1 MELFRDPAALRHW
14 RHRASGN
21 LAFVPTMGNLHEG
34 HLSLV
39 RLARSR
45 TDRVLA
51 SIYVNPLQFGPG
63 EDFSRYPRTPA
74 EDLQKLRENG
84 CHAVFLPEDAVMY
97 QGDREDRCTVLP
109 PRGLAGILCGAFR
122 PGHFTG
128 VCTVVLKLLHMATPD
143 LLVLGEKDYQQYRIL
158 ERMARDL
165 DLPVQVLAGPTRRDV
180 DGLALSS
187 RNSLLPAELRPK
199 AALLAAQLRELAT
212 LPAGGVAQEVAFPR
226 IETLQDAG
234 FGMDYLEL
242 RDSNSLDMVARIQS
256 GARWFAAGRLGGVR
270 LIDNMVVD

>member
-1 MELFRDPAALRHW
+1 MKLFRDPAALRHW
-14 RHRASGN
+14 QRQEGGS

-45 TDRVLA
+45 ADRVLA
-51 SIYVNPLQFGPG
+51 SIYVNPLQFGPE
-63 EDFSRYPRTPA
+63 EDFARYPRTPA
-74 EDLQKLRENG
+74 EDLLKLRESG

-97 QGDREDRCTVLP
+97 QGDRADRCTILP
-109 PRGLAGILCGAFR
+109 PPGLAGGLCGAFR
-122 PGHFTG
+122 PGHFSG

-165 DLPVQVLAGPTRRDV
+165 DLPVHVLAGPTRREA

-187 RNSLLPAELRPK
+187 RNGLLPPELRPM
-199 AALLAAQLRELAT
+199 APLLAAQLRELAT
-212 LPAGGVAQEVAFPR
+212 LPEGGEAREAASLGMQN
-226 IETLQDAG
+226 LQDAG
-234 FGMDYLEL
+234 FKMDYLEL
-242 RDSNSLDMVARIQS
+242 CDSDSLAPLARIQS
-256 GARWFAAGRLGGVR
+256 GARWLAAGRLGGVR
-270 LIDNMVVD
+270 LIDNMVVA